1 MEGER
6 GGIGRPE
13 LTWKR
18 ESGKGDEAEES
29 ITSKSSKV
37 ASMAKSD

>member
-1 MEGER
+1 M
-6 GGIGRPE
+6 GIGRPE
-13 LTWKR
+13 LTWKK

-29 ITSKSSKV
+29 NTSRSSKL